1 MQLLGIGA
9 VVRILGLSRLA
20 WHVML
25 SLEKEESI
33 EIMTQS
39 ESVSKK
45 RKQGNCSDVGPFP

>member
-1 MQLLGIGA
+1 MQLLGIDA

-20 WHVML
+20 CHVML

-33 EIMTQS
+33 EIMAQS

-45 RKQGNCSDVGPFP
+45 RKQGNCSDIDPFP